1 MSSSFDCLL
10 AHGVHMDVH
19 NAPHSFA
26 STAYTAQGT
35 THVVAM
41 RDTSSMCFRDISALS
56 QYATTHGST
65 TLLVSAKTTLAA
77 WWAAKSSLLVSDQ
90 VLKSGG
96 TVTVPAY
103 NALGMHNSATKHAN
117 IV

>member
-26 STAYTAQGT
+26 SMAYTAQGT

-41 RDTSSMCFRDISALS
+41 RDTSSMCFRDTSALS
-56 QYATTHGST
+56 QYVTTRGST
-65 TLLVSAKTTLAA
+65 TVLVSAKTTLAA
-77 WWAAKSSLLVSDQ
+77 WCTAKSSPLVSDQ

-96 TVTVPAY
+96 TVTVAAY
-103 NALGMHNSATKHAN
+103 KALGMHSSITEHAN